1 MKNILVSND
10 IIPVGQF
17 KSGLAKYLK
26 EIQNKRNSLIIT
38 QNGKPAGVLISPS
51 EFDELRQTKLFID
64 SISRGLSDS
73 EKGEVLS
80 TSQLRIELQKTRTGK
95 ERRKYFG
102 QKRHYFDCKKL
113 KNTSQ
118 EIIPLSQLSLLTS

>member
-1 MKNILVSND
+1 MKNISVSND

-26 EIQNKRNSLIIT
+26 EIRNKRNSLIIT

-51 EFDELRQTKLFID
+51 EFDDLRHTKLFID

-73 EKGEVLS
+73 EKREVFS
-80 TSQLRIELQKTRTGK
+80 TSQLRSELRKTRSGK
-95 ERRKYFG
+95 EK
-102 QKRHYFDCKKL
+102 
-113 KNTSQ
+113 
-118 EIIPLSQLSLLTS
+118 

>member
-1 MKNILVSND
+1 MKNISVSND

-17 KSGLAKYLK
+17 KTGLAKYLK

-51 EFDELRQTKLFID
+51 EYDDLRQTKLFIE

-73 EKGEVLS
+73 ERGEVMS
-80 TSQLRIELQKTRTGK
+80 TSQIRSELQKTRTGK
-95 ERRKYFG
+95 GR
-102 QKRHYFDCKKL
+102 
-113 KNTSQ
+113 
-118 EIIPLSQLSLLTS
+118 

>member
-1 MKNILVSND
+1 MKNISVEND

-26 EIQNKRNSLIIT
+26 EIQDKGNSLIIT

-51 EFDELRQTKLFID
+51 EFDGLRQTKLFID

-80 TSQLRIELQKTRTGK
+80 TSQLRSELQKSRAGR
-95 ERRKYFG
+95 ER
-102 QKRHYFDCKKL
+102 
-113 KNTSQ
+113 
-118 EIIPLSQLSLLTS
+118 

>member
-1 MKNILVSND
+1 MRNILVAND

-51 EFDELRQTKLFID
+51 EFDDLRQTKLFID
-64 SISRGLSDS
+64 SISRGLSNS
-73 EKGEVLS
+73 KKGEALS
-80 TSQLRIELQKTRTGK
+80 TSQLRNELQRRRVGK
-95 ERRKYFG
+95 EK
-102 QKRHYFDCKKL
+102 
-113 KNTSQ
+113 
-118 EIIPLSQLSLLTS
+118 

>member
-26 EIQNKRNSLIIT
+26 EIQTKRNSLIIT

-51 EFDELRQTKLFID
+51 EFDELRQTKLLLD

-73 EKGEVLS
+73 DNGEVL
-80 TSQLRIELQKTRTGK
+80 TTPQLKSEIRKFRTGK
-95 ERRKYFG
+95 ER
-102 QKRHYFDCKKL
+102 
-113 KNTSQ
+113 
-118 EIIPLSQLSLLTS
+118 

>member
-1 MKNILVSND
+1 MKNISVSND

-17 KSGLAKYLK
+17 KSDLAKYLK
-26 EIQNKRNSLIIT
+26 EIQSKRNSLIIT

-51 EFDELRQTKLFID
+51 EFDYLRQTKLFID

-80 TSQLRIELQKTRTGK
+80 TSQLRNELRKSRSGK
-95 ERRKYFG
+95 E
-102 QKRHYFDCKKL
+102 
-113 KNTSQ
+113 
-118 EIIPLSQLSLLTS
+118 

>member
-1 MKNILVSND
+1 MKDILVASD
-10 IIPVGQF
+10 IIPVCQF

-26 EIQNKRNSLIIT
+26 EIKNKRNTLIIT

-51 EFDELRQTKLFID
+51 EYDDMRQTKLFID

-80 TSQLRIELQKTRTGK
+80 ASQLKSELHKTRAAKG
-95 ERRKYFG
+95 R
-102 QKRHYFDCKKL
+102 
-113 KNTSQ
+113 
-118 EIIPLSQLSLLTS
+118 

>member
-1 MKNILVSND
+1 MKNILVAND

-26 EIQNKRNSLIIT
+26 EIQTKGNSLIIT

-64 SISRGLSDS
+64 SISHGLSNS
-73 EKGEVLS
+73 EKGEVFS
-80 TSQLRIELQKTRTGK
+80 TSQLRSELQKTRSGK
-95 ERRKYFG
+95 EK
-102 QKRHYFDCKKL
+102 
-113 KNTSQ
+113 
-118 EIIPLSQLSLLTS
+118 

>member
-1 MKNILVSND
+1 MKNILVAND

-38 QNGKPAGVLISPS
+38 QNGKPAGVLMSPA
-51 EFDELRQTKLFID
+51 EFDNLRQTKLFID
-64 SISRGLSDS
+64 SISRGLLDS

-80 TSQLRIELQKTRTGK
+80 TSQLRSELQKTRTRK
-95 ERRKYFG
+95 EK
-102 QKRHYFDCKKL
+102 
-113 KNTSQ
+113 
-118 EIIPLSQLSLLTS
+118 